1 MDRRWEEEGGIIMD
15 NSAIFAVW
23 FLIGA
28 ALVFWMQ
35 AGFAMVETGFTRAK
49 NAGNIIMKNLMDFCI
64 GTVVFIIIGFSLLL
78 GEDIVGIIGKPGFD
92 IFTDYANFD
101 FQTSYLTLCSVPQP
115 LLLFQVPWQKEQNLF
130 HIVYIQ
136 LSSLL

>member
-78 GEDIVGIIGKPGFD
+78 APLLAFAGRFLALLPGF
-92 IFTDYANFD
+92 AASSSP
-101 FQTSYLTLCSVPQP
+101 QSLGLGAWTLD
-115 LLLFQVPWQKEQNLF
+115 
-130 HIVYIQ
+130 
-136 LSSLL
+136 